1 MSKEFDCNYG
11 ESEFNIIKAGIESIE
26 AVLTGNCQLGIFEDK
41 GTWNCGMLIT
51 EISKRFRG

>member
-1 MSKEFDCNYG
+1 MAVGAFLIDVIMERKDG
-11 ESEFNIIKAGIESIE
+11 WSEVHI
-26 AVLTGNCQLGIFEDK
+26 GIFEDK